1 MNASLAEKLLHSII
15 NTSNNNITIADANGM
30 ILQTNKE
37 HWSVY
42 GIKGDGYKGK
52 SVFQLEKEGILTPS
66 ITALVLKEKRP
77 VQIMQH
83 TQTGKVIM
91 TQGYPIFDEEGKII
105 WVISYAQDQTEIRNL
120 QEQYEQ
126 LERKLQGYQTEV
138 EELRRKEGIHYRSK
152 EMQQMV
158 NTIHRV
164 AESDATVLFLGE
176 SGVGKSMFAHELHNQ
191 SQRRKEPFIEVNCST
206 IPESLFE
213 SEMFGYEAGSFTGA
227 TKNGKQG
234 LIEQADNGTLFLDE
248 IGELPLSMQVKLLK
262 VLQEKKFMR
271 IGGKKERHVDFRL
284 VTATNQ
290 NLEEMVEQGKF
301 RLDLYYRL
309 HVIPLQIPP
318 LRERK
323 DEIPFLINRYV
334 DLMNVKYK
342 TSKKLHAATYETL
355 IGYKWPGNVR
365 ELENLM
371 ERLILT
377 TEGNIIYPNDL
388 PPSISGEPISN
399 TTVDELQKEASIMDE
414 LNHLDLNSAIE
425 KVEEYMIRKAS
436 HQCKTTY
443 EMAELLGISQPSVV
457 RKLKKYKGGKHH
469 QRTK

>member
-15 NTSNNNITIADANGM
+15 DTSNNNITIADAKGM
-30 ILQTNKE
+30 ILQTNEE

-42 GIKGDGYKGK
+42 GIKASGYKGK

-105 WVISYAQDQTEIRNL
+105 RVISYAQDQTEIRNL

-152 EMQQMV
+152 AMQQIV

-191 SQRRKEPFIEVNCST
+191 SQRSKEPFIEVNCST

-234 LIEQADNGTLFLDE
+234 LIEQAHNGTLFLDE

-342 TSKKLHAATYETL
+342 TSKKLHPATYEAL
-355 IGYKWPGNVR
+355 IGYRWPGNVR

-377 TEGNIIYPNDL
+377 TEGNTIYPNDL

-399 TTVDELQKEASIMDE
+399 TTVDELQKEASIIDE

-425 KVEEYMIRKAS
+425 KVEEYMILKAS
-436 HQCKTTY
+436 QQCKTTY

-457 RKLKKYKGGKHH
+457 RKLKKYKGVRHH